1 VVRLDQGWQ
10 CSATFLWNEGTRST
24 ELIIRNVGF
33 RNVMDRAMP
42 ESNGK
47 LPELVFAFY
56 QMVRPDLPATLQNTD
71 MVRPLPASYPQ
82 S

>member
-1 VVRLDQGWQ
+1 MDCECLSDSGL
-10 CSATFLWNEGTRST
+10 ALT
-24 ELIIRNVGF
+24 EEARAMNGLLLLKRGDLLITRNVGF

-56 QMVRPDLPATLQNTD
+56 QMVRPLTL
-71 MVRPLPASYPQ
+71 ASVTI
-82 S
+82 

>member
-1 VVRLDQGWQ
+1 MHSTRLTG
-10 CSATFLWNEGTRST
+10 
-24 ELIIRNVGF
+24 RNVGF

-56 QMVRPDLPATLQNTD
+56 QMVRIPVWPANT
-71 MVRPLPASYPQ
+71 V
-82 S
+82 